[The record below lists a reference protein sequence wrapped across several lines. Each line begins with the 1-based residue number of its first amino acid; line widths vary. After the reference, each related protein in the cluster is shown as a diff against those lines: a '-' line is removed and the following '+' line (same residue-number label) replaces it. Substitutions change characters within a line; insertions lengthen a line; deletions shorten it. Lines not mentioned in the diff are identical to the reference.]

1 MLGILGIDPLAEP
14 WASSDGSDEQLRD
27 VVDNLVQLQLQQ
39 RKAAREAKD
48 FARADEIRDGLAK
61 SGIIIEDTADGARW
75 SLGQPAGD

>member
-1 MLGILGIDPLAEP
+1 MESG
-14 WASSDGSDEQLRD
+14 DEQLRG
-27 VVDNLVQLQLQQ
+27 VVDNLVQLQLEQ
-39 RKAAREAKD
+39 RKAARDAKD